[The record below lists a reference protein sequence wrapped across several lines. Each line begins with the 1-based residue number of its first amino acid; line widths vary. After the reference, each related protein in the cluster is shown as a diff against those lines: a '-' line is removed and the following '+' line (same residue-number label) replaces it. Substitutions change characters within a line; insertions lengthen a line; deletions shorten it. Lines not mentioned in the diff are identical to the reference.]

1 MNLESKKKEVTVGVD
16 VGNGTTASVSME
28 LRSGIAVVKDSQIAA
43 HKAIIDGVTYV
54 FGENTWPYQVDRTQ
68 NPDCKNMT
76 LYVVARELQVRNL
89 PPGDYDITLG
99 VGLPFQHWSAL
110 KGDYKAYYQDG
121 QKHNVLIDGKNYSI
135 CFTGVA
141 VMPQAYSAF
150 VDRLS
155 ILKGK
160 MVMLADIG
168 DGTLDV
174 IMFEDAVPKETGSF
188 TEELGVKSCFSLAKR
203 NYKGKTR
210 KELSRNT
217 FEQVIRGQS
226 EVSEQLKTCI
236 NQAGREYCESVYNC
250 LVEGGYDEDAMS
262 LIIMGGGANIVKTY
276 GGEEFSG
283 AEFLL
288 DTKANAKG
296 YEAFMRKYQEKIGG

>member
-1 MNLESKKKEVTVGVD
+1 MELESKNEEVRVGVD
-16 VGNGTTASVSME
+16 VGNGTTSSVSME
-28 LRSGIAVVKDSQIAA
+28 LRSGIAAVKDSQIAA

-110 KGDYKAYYQDG
+110 KGNLKAYYQDG
-121 QKHNVLIDGKNYSI
+121 EKHSVHIDGKKYWI
-135 CFTGVA
+135 CFTNVA
-141 VMPQAYSAF
+141 VMPQAYSAL
-150 VDRLS
+150 VDNLPY
-155 ILKGK
+155 LKGRT
-160 MVMLADIG
+160 VMLADIG

-174 IMFEDAVPKETGSF
+174 ILFEDAVPKETDSF
-188 TEELGVKSCFSLAKR
+188 TEDKGVKTCFSMSRR
-203 NYKGKTR
+203 NYKSKTQ
-210 KELSRNT
+210 KELSRNA
-217 FEQVIRGQS
+217 FEQIIRGKAK
-226 EVSEQLKTCI
+226 VSETLENCI
-236 NQAGREYCESVYNC
+236 NQAAKEYCKSVYNS
-250 LVEGGYDEDAMS
+250 LVEGGFDEDAMS

-276 GGEEFSG
+276 GGEEFLG